1 MDQSKTTLEY
11 STKNI
16 PVHSRREYKL
26 ALINS
31 FQKLAHR
38 LSWKAWHFLHPNENP
53 DLKENF
59 GLTSTSAAPFVPE
72 LQSFYNKIIDMMRD
86 VEHKKFSN
94 PLQVQLK
101 NDRQEIA
108 QSNNLLI
115 EADKT
120 RNFYSI
126 DKSDYDEMIKKE
138 INKSYK
144 KATQDDLEK
153 ANSEQVKI
161 VEDLNLTDRNIFKTS
176 KQEANIKL
184 KDHKETFN
192 SNPTTRLINPSKPE
206 TGKIS
211 KKILSRIVYELRV
224 KTKYQQWKNTDS
236 VISWFKKIPN
246 KENSSFITFDIND
259 FYNSISEGLLSEAL
273 VWAISK
279 TSISKQEEEIIL
291 KTKKSF
297 LFYDRTAYKKK
308 GGTFNVA
315 MGSYDGAETCEL
327 VGLFLLHKV
336 N

>member
-1 MDQSKTTLEY
+1 
-11 STKNI
+11 
-16 PVHSRREYKL
+16 
-26 ALINS
+26 
-31 FQKLAHR
+31 
-38 LSWKAWHFLHPNENP
+38 
-53 DLKENF
+53 
-59 GLTSTSAAPFVPE
+59 
-72 LQSFYNKIIDMMRD
+72 
-86 VEHKKFSN
+86 
-94 PLQVQLK
+94 
-101 NDRQEIA
+101 
-108 QSNNLLI
+108 
-115 EADKT
+115 
-120 RNFYSI
+120 
-126 DKSDYDEMIKKE
+126 MIKKE

-246 KENSSFITFDIND
+246 KENSSFITLDIND

-308 GGTFNVA
+308 GGIFNVA
-315 MGSYDGAETCEL
+315 MGSYDG
-327 VGLFLLHKV
+327 VGQYFV
-336 N
+336 SRSR